1 MTDAKKQDIRDT
13 FNRIGK
19 ETPAPDA
26 KGEIPRYS
34 PDDSRDDQT
43 TFQLVANGTDM
54 GTYQGADEEDAL
66 DAYARDAGYTDY
78 DELAEEHGDEA
89 EATEM

>member
-1 MTDAKKQDIRDT
+1 
-13 FNRIGK
+13 
-19 ETPAPDA
+19 
-26 KGEIPRYS
+26 
-34 PDDSRDDQT
+34 
-43 TFQLVANGTDM
+43 M